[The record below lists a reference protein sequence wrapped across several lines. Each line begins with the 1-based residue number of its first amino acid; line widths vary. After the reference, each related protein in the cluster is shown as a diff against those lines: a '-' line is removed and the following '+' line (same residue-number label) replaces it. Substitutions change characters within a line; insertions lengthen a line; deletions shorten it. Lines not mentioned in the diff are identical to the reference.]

1 MIAAEGFPLS
11 RYVFPKPADRCRQ
24 AMSSSP
30 NAFELL
36 EAPAIVAWPCDKDGD
51 SRLTSRITCTL
62 ALDAPATMAF
72 CRLRL
77 PLMLKALPSR
87 KTAVFAFVHPEQIL
101 SVNEAPAIP
110 ESVTAALDTDVVGLC
125 FKMQR
130 SPVAVVPDLPL
141 VPKNKSSG
149 DALEALQA
157 IATISEFTLYLPSK
171 HLSKQQIASLSS
183 IAGPEL
189 WRSLP
194 NFTNL
199 SALYAGKGGK
209 IVEASAILP
218 NGCGRGD
225 SPPSYDELALSPPE
239 HGKLM
244 SEPSCPAHLIGL
256 ESSNP
261 RKKRRREGSAET
273 TSESLIRRILAEERA
288 QMSKEIQH
296 EVEKAVKAKFAAD
309 LDNRLEELEKRLLSH
324 LDARI
329 SEEMN
334 RLREDVD
341 DRIEDFRQEMGD
353 FQEDVAETTVEQIDL
368 RIDDQLLGI
377 KEELS
382 AHVTE
387 ELKDT
392 EDRIRADIS
401 ATAFSINIE

>member
-1 MIAAEGFPLS
+1 
-11 RYVFPKPADRCRQ
+11 
-24 AMSSSP
+24 MSSSP

-239 HGKLM
+239 H
-244 SEPSCPAHLIGL
+244 